1 MTSTMDSLL
10 CSNIIKNARILNRE
24 YEEYA
29 LCFEEHYAGD
39 NLLAAYNVA
48 ARLHFMLAETL
59 DEFDKNRHA
68 LKSTLTFLTT
78 AQRER

>member
-1 MTSTMDSLL
+1 MTSTTDSLL
-10 CSNIIKNARILNRE
+10 CSIIIKNARILNRE
-24 YEEYA
+24 YEA
-29 LCFEEHYAGD
+29 QCFEEHYAGD

-48 ARLHFMLAETL
+48 ARLHFMLKETL
-59 DEFDKNRHA
+59 DEFDKNRHL